1 MGEGMVLE
9 FRRPRG
15 PGRAPLIM
23 AAFAVLFGVGQL
35 IDGQSVWLY
44 APYLVLAVI
53 IVAMAIPSRQP
64 YACVSE
70 ESLTLASLLRFTQL
84 RKVVPWSTVSAAWR
98 KEAGLVVLSLT
109 DGKEGYDPPTLRRAG
124 AATRLSRVAVGEAWA
139 VAHRRSGC
147 TRSSLGHAFR
157 PPDVRVGTGWC

>member
-53 IVAMAIPSRQP
+53 IVAMAIPFRQP

-109 DGKEGYDPPTLRRAG
+109 DGKRVTIHLRCVAREQQLAFLESLWEKLGPLPIADPDAQGHPLD
-124 AATRLSRVAVGEAWA
+124 
-139 VAHRRSGC
+139 
-147 TRSSLGHAFR
+147 TRSDR
-157 PPDVRVGTGWC
+157 QT